1 MRPDRGRHGAEHG
14 FGVRQG
20 NAAHQVNNR
29 MLASVGVHSPPLRPS
44 GPATLAV
51 RPRRRKDRRLRFAL
65 ARPGQDDR
73 VEPASGRVAV
83 MKCIVALAV
92 GLGLALAG
100 GARAQTDDYPSRT
113 VTFIC
118 PFPAGGGTDIL
129 TRMLAQ
135 ELQDKLKRPV
145 IVENRVGAGTVIAAS
160 AVAKSPPDGYMLFIA
175 PVTTLAIGP
184 SIYKTLPYDT
194 VKDFAPIGLVG
205 SAQFALVAS
214 PALGAKTLPEL
225 IALIRSRDGQMS
237 YGTSG
242 ASTPHHLFMEMFL
255 KMIGARAQ
263 HVPYR
268 GSVAAVTDVVSGQ
281 IPMMIVDL
289 AVAMTLIQEGKIIAY
304 GVTSPNRIRA
314 MPDLPTIAEAG
325 LPGYA
330 ATGWFSV
337 VARAGTPR
345 PIVDKINGVLMAYLT
360 RPDVRDRLTTLA
372 IEPLTSTPDELEKF
386 IPAEIAKWAKVVK
399 DAGIEPQ

>member
-1 MRPDRGRHGAEHG
+1 MKGHVLRLLLTVGLLA
-14 FGVRQG
+14 FGV
-20 NAAHQVNNR
+20 
-29 MLASVGVHSPPLRPS
+29 S
-44 GPATLAV
+44 
-51 RPRRRKDRRLRFAL
+51 
-65 ARPGQDDR
+65 
-73 VEPASGRVAV
+73 
-83 MKCIVALAV
+83 
-92 GLGLALAG
+92 
-100 GARAQTDDYPSRT
+100 AQAQDYPQRT

-135 ELQDKLKRPV
+135 ELQDKLKQTV
-145 IVENRVGAGTVIAAS
+145 IVENRAGAGTVIAAA
-160 AVAKSPPDGYMLFIA
+160 AVAKSAPDGYTLLLA

-184 SIYKTLPYDT
+184 SIYKSLPYDT

-205 SAQFALVAS
+205 SAQFALVANPS
-214 PALGAKTLPEL
+214 LGANTLPEL
-225 IALIRSRDGQMS
+225 IALVRSKNGQMS

-255 KMIGARAQ
+255 KMIGAKAQ

-268 GSVAAVTDVVSGQ
+268 GSVPALTDVVSGQ
-281 IPMMIVDL
+281 IPMMMVDL
-289 AVAMTLIQEGKIIAY
+289 AVAIPLIKEGKVKAY
-304 GVTSPNRIRA
+304 GVTSAHRVKA

-345 PIVDKINGVLMAYLT
+345 PIADQLNGILMTFLK
-360 RPDVRDRLTTLA
+360 RPDVNDKLQALA
-372 IEPLTSTPDELEKF
+372 IDVLTSTPDELEKF
-386 IPAEIAKWAKVVK
+386 IPAEISKWAVVVK
-399 DAGIEPQ
+399 DAGIVPE